1 MELTRVAMFLPHEI
15 VNAIAKNSNLTLL
28 GSTEGMADQTKTNF
42 ERAVQKLG
50 LTNPI
55 GCGMWLD
62 GRPCN
67 WDRTQSLEVLSL
79 NFPGCTD
86 QFGLV
91 RIPLAAINK
100 QFTVKHE
107 TLDDILK
114 VVAWSFTQ
122 LALGTYPSR
131 NHAGVSLALKD
142 GWRFKQQ
149 KPGTALHWSAQRN
162 SRRLGML

>member
-1 MELTRVAMFLPHEI
+1 MELTRVAMFVPHEI
-15 VNAIAKNSNLTLL
+15 VNAIPKNSNLTVL

-62 GRPCN
+62 GCPCN

-79 NFPGCTD
+79 NFPGCAD
-86 QFGLV
+86 QFGV
-91 RIPLAAINK
+91 MRIPLAAINQK
-100 QFTVKHE
+100 FTVKHE

-114 VVAWSFTQ
+114 VTAWSFTQ